1 MFSILVKNGP
11 NGSHLPWVNG
21 FLLEPFMT
29 CTDISSQLCTVILVI
44 EAMHILPFEILDL
57 SPVTHLLREM
67 CYIIGF
73 SLSTAETFAN
83 VSSNF
88 IGGNLMEKIGKI
100 ITLST

>member
-1 MFSILVKNGP
+1 
-11 NGSHLPWVNG
+11 
-21 FLLEPFMT
+21 
-29 CTDISSQLCTVILVI
+29 
-44 EAMHILPFEILDL
+44 MHILPFEILDL

-88 IGGNLMEKIGKI
+88 IEGNLMEKIGKI
-100 ITLST
+100 LST

>member
-1 MFSILVKNGP
+1 MMILAQKLNER
-11 NGSHLPWVNG
+11 NIS
-21 FLLEPFMT
+21 LLY
-29 CTDISSQLCTVILVI
+29 IHITVILVI

-100 ITLST
+100 LST